1 MNRISILIAD
11 DHAIVRKGLVA
22 LLESDGSIAAVE
34 EADDGRAA
42 VEAVA
47 RRRPD
52 IVVMDILMPVMDGIA
67 ATREIK
73 ERFPE
78 TKVLVLTTST
88 VSDDLSAVLA
98 AGADGA
104 ITKATAVDTL
114 LAAVKSVAAGQR
126 VVSPEISKL
135 IANDPPVRDLTE
147 RQREILA
154 AMARGRS
161 NKEIAEELGIQPDSV
176 GQHVMAIRTKL
187 GAANRTE
194 AVAIALRKQLLK
206 G

>member
-1 MNRISILIAD
+1 MSKIRVLIAD
-11 DHAIVRKGLVA
+11 DHAIVRKGLIA
-22 LLESDGSIAAVE
+22 LLESDGSVAVVA
-34 EADDGRAA
+34 EADDGEAA
-42 VEAVA
+42 LAHVA
-47 RRRPD
+47 ETRPD
-52 IVVMDILMPVMDGIA
+52 LVVMDILMPVRDGIS

-73 ERFPE
+73 DRFPG

-88 VSDDLSAVLA
+88 VSDDLAAALS

-114 LAAVKSVAAGQR
+114 LAAVKSVAAGER
-126 VVSPEISKL
+126 VVSPEISRL
-135 IANDPPVRDLTE
+135 IANDPPARELTE

-161 NKEIAEELGIQPDSV
+161 NKEIADELGIQADSV
-176 GQHVMAIRTKL
+176 GQHVMAIRAKL

-206 G
+206 N

>member
-1 MNRISILIAD
+1 MNKISVLIAD
-11 DHAIVRKGLVA
+11 DHEIVRKGLVA
-22 LLESDGSIAAVE
+22 LLESDGSVGTVE
-34 EADDGRAA
+34 EADDGKAA

-47 RRRPD
+47 KRRPD
-52 IVVMDILMPVMDGIA
+52 VVVMDILMPVMDGIA

-73 ERFPE
+73 ERFPA

-98 AGADGA
+98 AGADGV

-114 LAAVKSVAAGQR
+114 LGAIKSVAVGKR
-126 VVSPEISKL
+126 VISPEISKL

-147 RQREILA
+147 RQREILT
-154 AMARGRS
+154 AMANGKS
-161 NKEIAEELGIQPDSV
+161 NKEIADELGIRPDSV
-176 GQHVMAIRTKL
+176 GQHVLAIRSKL
-187 GAANRTE
+187 GAVNRTE

-206 G
+206 R